1 MTDSILVE
9 TFGDSVNLRI
19 LSFFVEN
26 PFDQYSITEISEF
39 SGVSRNS
46 VYKYIEIFMERDYLV
61 REKLGSRYYYQ
72 MNRSNRTLK
81 LVDNFIDMVGDEIL
95 EPQMEKIRIPS
106 LSVIRPG
113 QQVVSVKT
121 RQLCGGVA

>member
-46 VYKYIEIFMERDYLV
+46 VYKYVDIFMEKDYLS

-72 MNRSNRTLK
+72 LTM
-81 LVDNFIDMVGDEIL
+81 
-95 EPQMEKIRIPS
+95 Q
-106 LSVIRPG
+106 RPF
-113 QQVVSVKT
+113 
-121 RQLCGGVA
+121 QLM